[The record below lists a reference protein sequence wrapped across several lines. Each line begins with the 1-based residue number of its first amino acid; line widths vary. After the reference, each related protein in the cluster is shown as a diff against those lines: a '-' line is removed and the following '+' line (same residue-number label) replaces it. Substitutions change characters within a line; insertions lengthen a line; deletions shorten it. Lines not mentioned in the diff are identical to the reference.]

1 MEIENVISTSS
12 TRDEDDVV
20 ILIKRNSTAFNVA
33 LQTFSQK
40 SQADILTFLQRI
52 DKVIKIYI
60 NFEK

>member
-1 MEIENVISTSS
+1 MEIENMISTSS

-20 ILIKRNSTAFNVA
+20 IIIKRNSIAFNVA

-40 SQADILTFLQRI
+40 SQADILTLFQRI